1 MHADHWAAR
10 VLLILGGVVG
20 LFLSRTLYD
29 KQMLQAIR
37 AAAAA
42 LAAGGRG
49 GTLLFP
55 AGRTY
60 LTGAFNLSSNSVLKL
75 EAHSA

>member
-1 MHADHWAAR
+1 MS
-10 VLLILGGVVG
+10 LGTR
-20 LFLSRTLYD
+20 LTQPIKRRTL
-29 KQMLQAIR
+29 LSCWQAIR

-75 EAHSA
+75 EVQ